1 MSAATPFT
9 VLDESHQAMRAVIA
23 AVPDDAWARST
34 PCAQWNVAQVL
45 RHAAGD
51 QLAFAAA
58 ITGSGGPAENPFDP
72 SSACPDGPRAFLEDA
87 LRAAGAAW
95 SAVVPGTADLPTPLP
110 QGAMTSDDAAAAAAL
125 DMAVHAWDI
134 AIATG
139 QPSPLPAGL
148 AKELMPVATAIVEP
162 LRAYGAY
169 AAALALEPADDDAA
183 ALLRYLGRH
192 PAWTR

>member
-1 MSAATPFT
+1 MFHSAN
-9 VLDESHQAMRAVIA
+9 I
-23 AVPDDAWARST
+23 
-34 PCAQWNVAQVL
+34 
-45 RHAAGD
+45 
-51 QLAFAAA
+51 
-58 ITGSGGPAENPFDP
+58 GPV
-72 SSACPDGPRAFLEDA
+72 C
-87 LRAAGAAW
+87 
-95 SAVVPGTADLPTPLP
+95 
-110 QGAMTSDDAAAAAAL
+110 AAAL

-134 AIATG
+134 AVATG

>member
-9 VLDESHQAMRAVIA
+9 ILDEAHQAMRAVVA
-23 AVPDDAWARST
+23 GVTDDGWARST
-34 PCAQWNVAQVL
+34 PCAQWNAAQVL

-72 SSACPDGPRAFLEDA
+72 SAASPDGPQAFLEDA

-95 SAVVPGTADLPTPLP
+95 SRVTPGTPDVPTPLP
-110 QGAMTSDDAAAAAAL
+110 QGAMDADDAAAAAAL
-125 DMAVHAWDI
+125 DMAVHAWDL
-134 AIATG
+134 ALATG
-139 QPSPLPAGL
+139 QPAPLPAAL
-148 AKELMPVATAIVEP
+148 AKQLMPVATAIVDP

-169 AAALALEPADDDAA
+169 AAALAPEPADDDAA